1 MLHACIANH
10 MHSSQSIPQPGNP
23 CQWYDSMVMIFHTTT
38 MQFHIIKAGSISSLI
53 KNQDQNQNLESK
65 FTTKG
70 VKLLYKN
77 FIHYLAISEQSMLII
92 TNCIKINMKWKMF
105 KDSYQPDVCSA
116 SNSALTRQPLKFEWI
131 SKPKA
136 TAKSVFAFKPTA
148 TTTWSV

>member
-1 MLHACIANH
+1 M
-10 MHSSQSIPQPGNP
+10 
-23 CQWYDSMVMIFHTTT
+23 FHTTT

-105 KDSYQPDVCSA
+105 KDSYQPDVWSA
-116 SNSALTRQPLKFEWI
+116 SSSALTR
-131 SKPKA
+131 
-136 TAKSVFAFKPTA
+136 
-148 TTTWSV
+148 